1 MPGDK
6 QINTKQKLIAAN
18 AKILGII
25 QLLEQAWNVNVKV
38 ERERENN
45 HFSELTA
52 KIGEANK
59 TQQLVIISKVVC
71 QLTAQP
77 ITEE

>member
-25 QLLEQAWNVNVKV
+25 QLLEQAWNVNLKV
-38 ERERENN
+38 EKERKQP
-45 HFSELTA
+45 LLR
-52 KIGEANK
+52 AN
-59 TQQLVIISKVVC
+59 S
-71 QLTAQP
+71 
-77 ITEE
+77 